1 MTGDAHVFV
10 GLGSN
15 LSGPA
20 KQLRSALGHLARLEG
35 TELVA
40 VSSLYRS
47 QPLGGI
53 EQPEFMNAAALL
65 TTCLG
70 PREVLDSLKAIESE
84 MGRDRSVRRWGP
96 RNIDLDLLVH
106 GASTVD
112 EPGLS
117 VPHPGIGSRNFVLLP
132 LRELDPD
139 LAVPGLGRIAGKP
152 VPAEPAIEK
161 ISDRHWHE
169 LPEGSPCP

>member
-1 MTGDAHVFV
+1 MSGAGNVFV

-20 KQLRSALGHLARLEG
+20 RQLRTALGHLETSPG
-35 TELVA
+35 IELVA

-47 QPLGGI
+47 LPLGGI
-53 EQPEFMNAAALL
+53 EQPEFMNAVASLKSEL
-65 TTCLG
+65 S
-70 PREVLDSLKAIESE
+70 PREVLDALQAIEGA

-106 GASTVD
+106 GDSIVED
-112 EPGLS
+112 DGLS

-139 LAVPGLGRIAGKP
+139 LVVPGLGRVAEQP
-152 VPAEPAIEK
+152 VPTEPSIEK
-161 ISDRHWHE
+161 VGDRHWHE
-169 LPEGSPCP
+169 NA